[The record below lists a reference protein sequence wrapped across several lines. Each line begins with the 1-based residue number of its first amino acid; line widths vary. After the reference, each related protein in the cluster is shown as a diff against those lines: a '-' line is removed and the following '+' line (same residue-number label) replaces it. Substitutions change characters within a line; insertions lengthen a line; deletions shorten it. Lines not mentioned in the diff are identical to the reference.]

1 MINYFLVE
9 DDIFIDGD
17 ALLVTD
23 FINLKIKSAQFFEGG
38 HRDRVCVYKYLH
50 LYYVS
55 KKNKVTLLGG

>member
-1 MINYFLVE
+1 MVNYFLVE
-9 DDIFIDGD
+9 NGVFIDSD

-23 FINLKIKSAQFFEGG
+23 FINLKIKSTQFFEDA

-55 KKNKVTLLGG
+55 KKNKVTSLGG